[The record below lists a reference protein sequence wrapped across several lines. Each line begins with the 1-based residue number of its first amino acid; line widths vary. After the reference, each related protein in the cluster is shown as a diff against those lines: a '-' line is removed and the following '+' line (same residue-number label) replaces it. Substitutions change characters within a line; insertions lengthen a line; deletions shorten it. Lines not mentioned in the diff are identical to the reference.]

1 LEPRENKFFL
11 SGYLES
17 VCSAGGVAYMYLL
30 IVTLLAIV
38 IVILGVSWWK
48 WHAYISL
55 TVASLF
61 LAIMS
66 GVPWDKIVTA
76 YETGVG
82 SVLGHLIG
90 ILALGTILGKMM
102 SDSGAGMKVADFFV
116 RFFGVKKLP
125 WAMLFSG
132 FIIGLPV
139 FFEVGIVLLLP
150 LVISI
155 RKTTKEN
162 ILLIAL
168 PVIAGLSIVHG
179 LVPPHPGAMTAIG
192 IYNANLGKVLL
203 YSLIIALPAAVI
215 AGPLF
220 AKWVHKRVIPQG
232 EPQLINVNMEM
243 QNLPGTGISF
253 FIILLPVILMILSV
267 LAPYMSLPKELS
279 KFLGFIGSPV
289 IALLISC
296 FAAFYF
302 LCMRQGMDK
311 RVIKKL
317 TDECLLP
324 VSSIVLI
331 IGAGGGFKQ
340 ILIASG
346 VGTSIAQMS
355 DHLSLSPIVLAFMV
369 AGLIRIAT
377 GSATVALT
385 TAAGIVSPIIE
396 HMSGVNLE
404 LLVIA
409 TGAGSLMFS
418 HVNDAGFWLV
428 KEYLGLTVEETFKT
442 WTVLETLLSFIA
454 FGEVL
459 LLNSFL

>member
-1 LEPRENKFFL
+1 MD
-11 SGYLES
+11 
-17 VCSAGGVAYMYLL
+17 AYLL
-30 IVTLLAIV
+30 IITLAAIALV
-38 IVILGVSWWK
+38 IVGVSVFK
-48 WHAYISL
+48 WHAFISL

-61 LAIMS
+61 LALTAGLS
-66 GVPWDKIVTA
+66 LDKIVSA

-82 SVLGHLIG
+82 GVLGHLVG

-102 SDSGAGMKVADFFV
+102 AESGAGMQVADFFV
-116 RFFGVKKLP
+116 RKFGVKKLP

-132 FIIGLPV
+132 FVIGIPV
-139 FFEVGIVLLLP
+139 FFEVGILIVLP

-155 RKTTKEN
+155 QKTTKQN

-179 LVPPHPGAMTAIG
+179 LVPPHPGALTAIS
-192 IYNANLGKVLL
+192 IYKANLGHVLI
-203 YSLIIALPAAVI
+203 YSLIIAIPAAII

-220 AKWVHKRVIPQG
+220 AKWVHKRVVPQG
-232 EPQLINVNMEM
+232 EPELIRFNTNYKK
-243 QNLPGTGISF
+243 LPSTGISF
-253 FIILLPVILMILSV
+253 FIILLPVILMV
-267 LAPYMSLPKELS
+267 LAAVAPYMSMPKGFE
-279 KFLGFIGSPV
+279 KFLAFIGSPV
-289 IALLISC
+289 IALLISV

-302 LCMRQGMDK
+302 LGIRQGMDK
-311 RVIKKL
+311 SMLRKFSE
-317 TDECLLP
+317 DSLLP
-324 VSSIVLI
+324 VGSIILI

-340 ILIASG
+340 VLIDSG
-346 VGTSIAQMS
+346 VGDTIGQMS
-355 DHLSLSPIVLAFMV
+355 ENLSLSPLVLAFLI

-418 HVNDAGFWLV
+418 HVNDAGFWMV
-428 KEYLGLTVEETFKT
+428 KEYLGLTVNETFKT
-442 WTVLETLLSFIA
+442 WTVLETLLSFVA
-454 FGEVL
+454 FAGAL
-459 LLNSFL
+459 ILNAFI

>member
-1 LEPRENKFFL
+1 
-11 SGYLES
+11 
-17 VCSAGGVAYMYLL
+17 MDIYLL
-30 IVTLLAIV
+30 IVTLIAIA

-48 WHAYISL
+48 WHAFISL

-66 GVPWDKIVTA
+66 GLNLTKIVTA

-82 SVLGHLIG
+82 SVLGHLVG

-102 SDSGAGMKVADFFV
+102 SDSGAGMQVADFFI

-125 WAMLFSG
+125 WAMLFAG
-132 FIIGLPV
+132 FVIGIPV
-139 FFEVGIVLLLP
+139 FFEVGIVILLP

-155 RKTTKEN
+155 RKTTKQN

-203 YSLIIALPAAVI
+203 YSLIIALPTAII
-215 AGPLF
+215 AGPVF
-220 AKWVHKRVIPQG
+220 AKWVHKRVIPEN
-232 EPQLINVNMEM
+232 EPELVRVTTVSTD
-243 QNLPGTGISF
+243 LPSRKASF
-253 FIILLPVILMILSV
+253 FIILLPVVLMILSV
-267 LAPYMSLPKELS
+267 VAPYISLLKKITE
-279 KFLGFIGSPV
+279 FLVFVGSPV

-296 FAAFYF
+296 FAAFY
-302 LCMRQGMDK
+302 LLGIKQGINKKM
-311 RVIKKL
+311 IKKL
-317 TDECLLP
+317 TDESLLP
-324 VSSIVLI
+324 VGSIILI

-340 ILIASG
+340 ILIESG
-346 VGTSIAQMS
+346 VGTAIAQMAE
-355 DHLSLSPIVLAFMV
+355 HISLSPIVLAFMV

-385 TAAGIVSPIIE
+385 TAAGIVSPVIQ

-428 KEYLGLTVEETFKT
+428 KEYLGLTVKETFKT

-454 FGEVL
+454 FGFAL
-459 LLNSFL
+459 LLNMFV

>member
-1 LEPRENKFFL
+1 MD
-11 SGYLES
+11 
-17 VCSAGGVAYMYLL
+17 MYLL
-30 IVTLLAIV
+30 LVTCLAIV
-38 IVILGVSWWK
+38 IVVLGVSWWK
-48 WHAYISL
+48 WHAFISL

-66 GVPWDKIVTA
+66 GLSMDKIVGA

-82 SVLGHLIG
+82 SVLGHLVG

-102 SDSGAGMKVADFFV
+102 SDSGAGMQVAEFFI
-116 RFFGVKKLP
+116 RFFGIKKLP
-125 WAMLFSG
+125 WAMLFAG
-132 FIIGLPV
+132 FIIGIPV
-139 FFEVGIVLLLP
+139 FFEVGIVILLP

-155 RKTTKEN
+155 HKTTRQN

-192 IYNANLGKVLL
+192 IYNADLGRVLL
-203 YSLIIALPAAVI
+203 YSLVIALPAAIV
-215 AGPLF
+215 AGPVF
-220 AKWVHKRVIPQG
+220 AKWVHKRVIPEG
-232 EPQLINVNMEM
+232 EPELIRVSTSSEK
-243 QNLPGTGISF
+243 LPNTGISF
-253 FIILLPVILMILSV
+253 FIILLPVLLMVLSV
-267 LAPYMSLPKELS
+267 MAPYIPLS
-279 KFLGFIGSPV
+279 SFLTKFFVFIGSPV

-296 FAAFYF
+296 FAAFY
-302 LCMRQGMDK
+302 LLGMRQGMQK
-311 RVIKKL
+311 NVIKKL
-317 TDECLLP
+317 VEESLLP
-324 VSSIVLI
+324 VGSIILI

-340 ILIASG
+340 ILIDSG

-355 DHLSLSPIVLAFMV
+355 EQLSLSPIVLAFMV

-385 TAAGIVSPIIE
+385 TAAGIVSPIIV

-428 KEYLGLTVEETFKT
+428 KEYLGLTVKETFKT

-454 FGEVL
+454 FGGVL
-459 LLNSFL
+459 LFDVFI

>member
-1 LEPRENKFFL
+1 MD
-11 SGYLES
+11 
-17 VCSAGGVAYMYLL
+17 AYLL

-38 IVILGVSWWK
+38 LVILGVSWFR
-48 WHAYISL
+48 WHAFISL
-55 TVASLF
+55 LVASLF
-61 LAIMS
+61 LAIATGLS
-66 GVPWDKIVTA
+66 LDKIVSA

-82 SVLGHLIG
+82 GVLGHLVG

-102 SDSGAGMKVADFFV
+102 AESGAGMQVADFFV
-116 RFFGVKKLP
+116 RKFGVKKLP

-132 FIIGLPV
+132 FIIGIPV
-139 FFEVGIVLLLP
+139 FFEVGILIVLP

-155 RKTTKEN
+155 HKTTKQN

-179 LVPPHPGAMTAIG
+179 LVPPHPGALTAIS
-192 IYNANLGKVLL
+192 IYQANLGKVLI
-203 YSLIIALPAAVI
+203 YSLIIAIPAAII

-220 AKWVHKRVIPQG
+220 AKWVHKRVVPEG
-232 EPQLINVNMEM
+232 EPELIRFNTNYKK
-243 QNLPGTGISF
+243 LPSTGMSF
-253 FIILLPVILMILSV
+253 FIVLLPVLLMVLSAV
-267 LAPYMSLPKELS
+267 APYMSLPKSAE
-279 KFLGFIGSPV
+279 KIMMFIGSPI
-289 IALLISC
+289 IALLIAV

-302 LCMRQGMDK
+302 LGIRQGMDRNMLRK
-311 RVIKKL
+311 FSE
-317 TDECLLP
+317 DSLLP
-324 VSSIVLI
+324 VGSIILI

-340 ILIASG
+340 ILIDSG
-346 VGTSIAQMS
+346 VGTTIGQMS
-355 DHLSLSPIVLAFMV
+355 ENLSLSPLVLAFLI

-418 HVNDAGFWLV
+418 HVNDAGFWMV
-428 KEYLGLTVEETFKT
+428 KEYLGLTVKETFKT
-442 WTVLETLLSFIA
+442 WTVLETILSFVA
-454 FGEVL
+454 FGGAL
-459 LLNSFL
+459 LLNLFV

>member
-1 LEPRENKFFL
+1 MD
-11 SGYLES
+11 
-17 VCSAGGVAYMYLL
+17 MYLL
-30 IVTLLAIV
+30 LVTCLAIV
-38 IVILGVSWWK
+38 IVVLGVSWWK
-48 WHAYISL
+48 WHAFISL

-66 GVPWDKIVTA
+66 GLSMDKIVGA

-82 SVLGHLIG
+82 SVLSHLVG

-102 SDSGAGMKVADFFV
+102 SDSGAGMQVAEFFI
-116 RFFGVKKLP
+116 RFFGIKKLP
-125 WAMLFSG
+125 WAMLFAG
-132 FIIGLPV
+132 FIIGIPV
-139 FFEVGIVLLLP
+139 FFEVGIVILLP

-155 RKTTKEN
+155 HKTTRQN

-192 IYNANLGKVLL
+192 IYNADLGRVLL
-203 YSLIIALPAAVI
+203 YSLVIALPAAVV
-215 AGPLF
+215 AGPVF
-220 AKWVHKRVIPQG
+220 AKWVHKRVIPEG
-232 EPQLINVNMEM
+232 EPELIRVSTSSEK
-243 QNLPGTGISF
+243 LPNTGISF
-253 FIILLPVILMILSV
+253 FIILLPVLLMVLSV
-267 LAPYMSLPKELS
+267 MAPYIPLS
-279 KFLGFIGSPV
+279 SFLTKFFVFIGSPV

-296 FAAFYF
+296 FAAFY
-302 LCMRQGMDK
+302 LLGMRQGMKKDMIK
-311 RVIKKL
+311 RLV
-317 TDECLLP
+317 EESLLP
-324 VSSIVLI
+324 VGSIILI

-340 ILIASG
+340 ILIDSG

-355 DHLSLSPIVLAFMV
+355 EQLSLSPIVLAFMV

-385 TAAGIVSPIIE
+385 TAAGIVSPIIV

-428 KEYLGLTVEETFKT
+428 KEYLGLTVKETFKT

-454 FGEVL
+454 FGGVL
-459 LLNSFL
+459 LFDVFI

>member
-1 LEPRENKFFL
+1 MD
-11 SGYLES
+11 
-17 VCSAGGVAYMYLL
+17 MYLL
-30 IVTLLAIV
+30 LVTCLAIV
-38 IVILGVSWWK
+38 IVVLGVSWWK
-48 WHAYISL
+48 WHAFISL

-66 GVPWDKIVTA
+66 GLSMDKIVGA

-82 SVLGHLIG
+82 SVLGHLVG

-102 SDSGAGMKVADFFV
+102 SDSGAGMQVAEFFI
-116 RFFGVKKLP
+116 RFFGIKKLP
-125 WAMLFSG
+125 WAMLFAG
-132 FIIGLPV
+132 FIIGIPV
-139 FFEVGIVLLLP
+139 FFEVGIVILLP

-155 RKTTKEN
+155 HKTTRQN

-192 IYNANLGKVLL
+192 IYNADLGRVLL
-203 YSLIIALPAAVI
+203 YSLVIALPAAIV
-215 AGPLF
+215 AGPVF
-220 AKWVHKRVIPQG
+220 AKWVHKRVIPEG
-232 EPQLINVNMEM
+232 EPELIRVSTLSEK
-243 QNLPGTGISF
+243 LPKTGISF
-253 FIILLPVILMILSV
+253 FIILLPVLLMVLSV
-267 LAPYMSLPKELS
+267 MAPYIPLS
-279 KFLGFIGSPV
+279 SFLTKFFVFIGSPV

-296 FAAFYF
+296 FAAFY
-302 LCMRQGMDK
+302 LLGMRQGMK
-311 RVIKKL
+311 KNVIKKL
-317 TDECLLP
+317 VEESLLP
-324 VSSIVLI
+324 VGSIILI

-340 ILIASG
+340 ILIDSG

-355 DHLSLSPIVLAFMV
+355 EQLSLSPIVLAFMV

-385 TAAGIVSPIIE
+385 TAAGIVSPIIV

-428 KEYLGLTVEETFKT
+428 KEYLGLTVKETFKT

-454 FGEVL
+454 FGGVL
-459 LLNSFL
+459 LFDIFI

>member
-1 LEPRENKFFL
+1 
-11 SGYLES
+11 
-17 VCSAGGVAYMYLL
+17 MDIYLL
-30 IVTLLAIV
+30 IVTLLAIA

-48 WHAYISL
+48 WHAFISL

-66 GVPWDKIVTA
+66 GLNLTKIVTA

-82 SVLGHLIG
+82 SVLGHLVG

-102 SDSGAGMKVADFFV
+102 SDSGAGMQVADSFI

-125 WAMLFSG
+125 WAMLFAG
-132 FIIGLPV
+132 FVIGIPV
-139 FFEVGIVLLLP
+139 FFEVGIVILLP

-155 RKTTKEN
+155 RKTTKQN

-203 YSLIIALPAAVI
+203 YSLIIALPTAII
-215 AGPLF
+215 AGPIF
-220 AKWVHKRVIPQG
+220 AKWVHKRVIPEN
-232 EPQLINVNMEM
+232 EPELVRVTTVSTD
-243 QNLPGTGISF
+243 LPIRKVSF
-253 FIILLPVILMILSV
+253 FIILLPVVLMILSV
-267 LAPYMSLPKELS
+267 VAPYISLS
-279 KFLGFIGSPV
+279 KKLTEFFVFVGSPV

-296 FAAFYF
+296 FAAFY
-302 LCMRQGMDK
+302 LLGIRQGINK
-311 RVIKKL
+311 KVIKKL
-317 TDECLLP
+317 TDESLLP
-324 VSSIVLI
+324 VGSIILI

-340 ILIASG
+340 ILIESG
-346 VGTSIAQMS
+346 VGTAIAQMAE
-355 DHLSLSPIVLAFMV
+355 HISLSPIVLAFMV

-385 TAAGIVSPIIE
+385 TAAGIVSPVIQ

-428 KEYLGLTVEETFKT
+428 KEYLGLTVKETFKT

-454 FGEVL
+454 FGFAL
-459 LLNSFL
+459 LLNMFI

>member
-1 LEPRENKFFL
+1 
-11 SGYLES
+11 
-17 VCSAGGVAYMYLL
+17 MDIYLL
-30 IVTLLAIV
+30 IVTLLAIA

-48 WHAYISL
+48 WHAFISL

-66 GVPWDKIVTA
+66 GLNLTKIVTA

-82 SVLGHLIG
+82 SVLGHLVG

-102 SDSGAGMKVADFFV
+102 SDSGAGMQVADFFI
-116 RFFGVKKLP
+116 RFFGVRKLP
-125 WAMLFSG
+125 WAMLFAG
-132 FIIGLPV
+132 FVIGIPV
-139 FFEVGIVLLLP
+139 FFEVGIVILLP

-155 RKTTKEN
+155 RKTTKQN

-203 YSLIIALPAAVI
+203 YSLIIALPTAII
-215 AGPLF
+215 AGPIF
-220 AKWVHKRVIPQG
+220 AKWVHKRVIPEN
-232 EPQLINVNMEM
+232 EPELIRVTTVSTD
-243 QNLPGTGISF
+243 LPSSKVSF
-253 FIILLPVILMILSV
+253 FIILLPVVLMILSV
-267 LAPYMSLPKELS
+267 VAPYISLPKKMTE
-279 KFLGFIGSPV
+279 FFVFIGSPV

-296 FAAFYF
+296 FAAFY
-302 LCMRQGMDK
+302 LLGIKQGINKKM
-311 RVIKKL
+311 IKKL
-317 TDECLLP
+317 TDESLLP
-324 VSSIVLI
+324 VGSIILI

-340 ILIASG
+340 ILIESG
-346 VGTSIAQMS
+346 VGTAIAQMAE
-355 DHLSLSPIVLAFMV
+355 HISLSPIVLAFMV

-377 GSATVALT
+377 GSAIVALT
-385 TAAGIVSPIIE
+385 TAAGIVSPVIQ

-428 KEYLGLTVEETFKT
+428 KEYLGLTVKETFKT

-454 FGEVL
+454 FGFAL
-459 LLNSFL
+459 LLNMFL